1 MYRDDYDVGMKIGIF
16 ADAHDHLD
24 HIKKAVDVFNAAECE
39 LVVFAGD
46 LVSSFA
52 VPPLRALRCPILASF
67 GDNEGNKIGVAAGF
81 KILGEIGE
89 PPFGFRTKDGVRVLV
104 THMLRSLRGAE
115 GDFDV
120 CIFAHTHKPEITRD
134 EWGRLYINPGE
145 TSGWSYRK
153 PSVAILETQPLEAR
167 IVRLDDA
174 AEDFSGTI
182 GNDEP
187 SEVVDGG

>member
-1 MYRDDYDVGMKIGIF
+1 MNIGIF

-24 HIKKAVDVFNAAECE
+24 HLHRAVAVFNAAGCE

-52 VPPLRALRCPILASF
+52 VPPLRALKCPIIASF

-89 PPFGFRTKDGVRVLV
+89 PPFGFRAKDGTRILV

-120 CIFAHTHKPEITRD
+120 CIFAHTHKAEITHD

-153 PSVAILETQPLEAR
+153 PTVALLETTSRTAR
-167 IVRLDDA
+167 IIRLDDPTT
-174 AEDFSGTI
+174 DFSGTI
-182 GNDEP
+182 ETDKSSASQGANCE
-187 SEVVDGG
+187 